1 MVALVNQ
8 AMARKYWP
16 GRTPVGQ
23 RFHVGADGPWIE
35 IVGIVANT
43 KHGSLREPIDP
54 EFYQPYAQ
62 APWTFMTVVIETG
75 LGPQQLTSALER
87 ELSSIDSA
95 VAMPSVRPM
104 SDLVAGSVSL
114 DRFEMVGLVT
124 FAALALLLA
133 AIGLYGVMAYLVG
146 QRTREIGLRI
156 ALGASSKAIVG
167 SIMSDGLALVGIGL
181 VAGSALTLAVT
192 RVLREFLFGVSPT
205 DPSTLAVV
213 AAVLVGVAVLA
224 CLIPARRAMRIDP
237 MVAIRE

>member
-1 MVALVNQ
+1 M
-8 AMARKYWP
+8 
-16 GRTPVGQ
+16 
-23 RFHVGADGPWIE
+23 GADGPWIE

-167 SIMSDGLALVGIGL
+167 SIMADGLALVAIGL
-181 VAGSALTLAVT
+181 VVGFALTLAVT

-224 CLIPARRAMRIDP
+224 SLIPARRAMRIDP